1 MVLEISY
8 EQYKEFCSKLPCK
21 DVFYFLKDLFVMFPY
36 DNNIYA
42 IKYTWSKTPEKAYAD
57 LVKNNK
63 VVEETLSE
71 FLIGLPTTE
80 NGTFIKDELY
90 RGKSILVKL

>member
-1 MVLEISY
+1 
-8 EQYKEFCSKLPCK
+8 
-21 DVFYFLKDLFVMFPY
+21 MFPY